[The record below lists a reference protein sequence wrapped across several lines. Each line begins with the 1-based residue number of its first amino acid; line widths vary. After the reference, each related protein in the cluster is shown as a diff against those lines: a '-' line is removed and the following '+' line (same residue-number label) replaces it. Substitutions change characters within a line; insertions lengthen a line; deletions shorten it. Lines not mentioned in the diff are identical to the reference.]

1 MGDKQGMSFTPRSGD
16 THVIGEDG
24 AVVNVD
30 AQARAVAG
38 TVVADAP
45 LAGSGEAT
53 QIDGV
58 EGGVPPARR
67 GKAAS

>member
-24 AVVNVD
+24 EVVNVD
-30 AQARAVAG
+30 AQTRSGVDSAMVEVPQAG
-38 TVVADAP
+38 TGEGAQGD
-45 LAGSGEAT
+45 GS
-53 QIDGV
+53 DGHLPH
-58 EGGVPPARR
+58 GRR